1 MLYRLP
7 AEEVFA
13 ATHLIWD
20 KKEIADKIARETIEI
35 IKSACHKKFIFFS
48 GRREKWII
56 AGLFYLLGYRYNSPK
71 KQIEIADLLGTSD
84 FTVRDSY
91 RRWLLAFPDFF
102 EDVVKTFSADEKLKF
117 FITDNL
123 KKQVVK

>member
-7 AEEVFA
+7 TEEVFA
-13 ATHLIWD
+13 AAHLIWH
-20 KKEIADKIARETIEI
+20 KKEIADKIANETIEI
-35 IKSACHKKFIFFS
+35 IKSACHKRFIFFS

-56 AGLFYLLGYRYNSPK
+56 GGLFYLLGYRYNSPK

-91 RRWLLAFPDFF
+91 RRWLLTFPYFF
-102 EDVVKTFSADEKLKF
+102 EDVVNIFLEDEKLKF
-117 FITDNL
+117 FIIDNL
-123 KKQVVK
+123 NKQVIK